1 MIRTLGFSPSL
12 DVVYIVDAVTIGAIH
27 RPSRVLRSA
36 GGKSLNVARALATL
50 GKPAAAIVPLGGRIG
65 EAIVDLL
72 AQTPIELTAV
82 PTADETRMCVT
93 AAASGALTEFYERAP
108 TPSPD
113 AVAAI
118 IANVDAVPAGDVL
131 AISGAIPDGLDVAA
145 VVAALARCTERG
157 VRVAVDVHG
166 PALGAIIAGA
176 HPWIVKVNRSEAAPI
191 TGLPESAELDAH
203 AAGLQRVGAGIVV
216 LTDGADG
223 SFATDATGRSWRA
236 TSTRA
241 PGTFPVGSGDCF
253 FAGLLAELADG
264 TDIPQALRIAA
275 ACGTA
280 NAEVPGT
287 ATFDLAT
294 VEACLAATLVHEA
307 DSAG

>member
-12 DVVYIVDAVTIGAIH
+12 DVVYIVDAVTVGAIH

-50 GKPAAAIVPLGGRIG
+50 GRPAAAIVPLGGRIG
-65 EAIVDLL
+65 EVIVDLL

-118 IANVDAVPAGDVL
+118 IAHVDAVPAGDVL

-166 PALGAIIAGA
+166 PALGAIIGGA

-191 TGLPESAELDAH
+191 TGLPESAELAAH
-203 AAGLQRVGAGIVV
+203 AAGLQRVGAGLVV

-223 SFATDATGRSWRA
+223 SFATDSAGRSWRA

-241 PGTFPVGSGDCF
+241 PGAFPVGSGDCF
-253 FAGLLAELADG
+253 FAGLLAELVDG
-264 TDIPQALRIAA
+264 TGIPQALRIAA

-280 NAEVPGT
+280 NAEAPGT

-294 VEACLAATLVHEA
+294 VEACLAATLVREG